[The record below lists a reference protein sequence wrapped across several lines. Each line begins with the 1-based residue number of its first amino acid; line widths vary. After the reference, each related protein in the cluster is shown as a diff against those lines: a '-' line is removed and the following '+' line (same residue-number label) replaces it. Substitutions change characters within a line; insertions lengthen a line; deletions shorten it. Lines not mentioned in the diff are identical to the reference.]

1 MLTNG
6 NQLDP
11 TKQVLERE
19 IGTNKASENTR
30 WGRAVYIEYAVVCPP
45 TFPVS
50 QHFAL
55 SEK

>member
-19 IGTNKASENTR
+19 IGTNKANENTR